1 MKIGRAAPTVLVLV
15 AMAALDLLADAHSE
29 TWWHQLPGFDLLF
42 GFLGCAGIV
51 IVSKALG
58 KVWLQREEGFYDG
71 GDP

>member
-1 MKIGRAAPTVLVLV
+1 MSTVLMLV
-15 AMAALDLLADAHSE
+15 AMAALDLLADTHSE
-29 TWWHQLPGFDLLF
+29 AWWHQLPGFDLFF

-51 IVSKALG
+51 VVSKALG

>member
-1 MKIGRAAPTVLVLV
+1 MKIGLAVSTVLALV
-15 AMAALDLLADAHSE
+15 VMVALDLLADPHSDG
-29 TWWHQLPGFDLLF
+29 WWHQLPGFDLFF

-58 KVWLQREEGFYDG
+58 KVWLQHEEGFYDD

>member
-1 MKIGRAAPTVLVLV
+1 MRIGRAVTTVLVL
-15 AMAALDLLADAHSE
+15 AALAALDLLAHPHSE
-29 TWWHQLPGFDLLF
+29 AWWHQLPGFDLFF

-58 KVWLQREEGFYDG
+58 KAWLQREEGCYDG